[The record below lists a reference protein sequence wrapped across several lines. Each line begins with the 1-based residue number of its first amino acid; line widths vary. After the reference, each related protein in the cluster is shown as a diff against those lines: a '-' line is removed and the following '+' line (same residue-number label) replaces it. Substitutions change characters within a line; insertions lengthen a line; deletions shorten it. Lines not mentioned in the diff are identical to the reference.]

1 MGKHAFTAAD
11 LRRLADEGQTRL
23 VLGPHDV
30 VTALARD
37 TARSVGIEI
46 VDGDDVP
53 AWSAAGKR
61 ERLLEGPTWQKP
73 PSAPPPQSWG
83 ESRGGSEE
91 LVSRIVAEVLAH
103 RGEGGNQLP
112 RDWGSHG
119 GQIKLVEMHSVQLP
133 PFDCGQLAMDAHLLD
148 VVTAEDGSSMTAGF
162 MTWHKG
168 RFPWHL
174 DYDEIDY
181 VVEGELEITCGGRT
195 WLGRPGDV
203 IFIPKGSDITFGSPS
218 WARVFYVTFPANWAG

>member
-1 MGKHAFTAAD
+1 MGKRAFTDAD
-11 LRRLADEGQTRL
+11 IRRLADEGQTRL

-37 TARSVGIEI
+37 TAKSVGVEI
-46 VDGDDVP
+46 VDGGDVP

-61 ERLLEGPTWQKP
+61 ERLLEGPTWQKRP
-73 PSAPPPQSWG
+73 TPTG
-83 ESRGGSEE
+83 YGEE
-91 LVSRIVAEVLAH
+91 LVAHIVAEVLA
-103 RGEGGNQLP
+103 RSGKAGNQLP
-112 RDWGSHG
+112 PEWGSHG
-119 GQIKLVEMHSVQLP
+119 GQVKLVEMHGVQLP
-133 PFDCGQLAMDAHLLD
+133 PFDCGQPDMGAHLLD

-168 RFPWHL
+168 RFPWRL

-181 VVEGELEITCGGRT
+181 VVEGELEIMCNGRT